1 MSANRA
7 TSATNTTGATVGDRV
22 AIVAGG
28 ASGLGE
34 AVAVALA
41 GRGDRV
47 LVADI
52 DGEAAA
58 RVAKTIGDRA
68 DAHEVDIRVD
78 ADIARL
84 VDAARAAGGLH
95 TLVLSAAV
103 ETRASIVDCTDDDWQ
118 RVIDTNLKGPF
129 LCMRRAIPLM
139 VESGGG
145 GVVALGSV
153 LGSIVA
159 PQYAAYCASKTALVN
174 LCKQAAIEHAPDG
187 VRVNVVSPSAC
198 EAGLFMEVTS
208 MAPDPDAVRR
218 MVASNTPMKR
228 LGTAS
233 DVVDAVLF
241 LTSDRS
247 SYISGAV
254 IPLDGGMAARRS

>member
-1 MSANRA
+1 VS
-7 TSATNTTGATVGDRV
+7 GASEQV

-34 AVAVALA
+34 AIAHGLA
-41 GRGDRV
+41 ARGDRV

-52 DGEAAA
+52 DGEGAA
-58 RVAKTIGDRA
+58 RVAKSIGDTA
-68 DAHEVDIRVD
+68 EAHEADIRVD
-78 ADIARL
+78 RDVERLIAAAAD
-84 VDAARAAGGLH
+84 AGGLH
-95 TLVLSAAV
+95 SLVLSAAV

-118 RVIDTNLKGPF
+118 RVVDTNLKGAF
-129 LCMRRAIPLM
+129 LCLRRGIPLM
-139 VESGGG
+139 VASGGG

-198 EAGLFMEVTS
+198 EAGLFMQVTS

-228 LGTAS
+228 LGTAA
-233 DVVDAVLF
+233 DVVNAVLF
-241 LTSDRS
+241 LTSEQS

>member
-1 MSANRA
+1 MS
-7 TSATNTTGATVGDRV
+7 GASEQV

-34 AVAVALA
+34 AIAHGLA
-41 GRGDRV
+41 ARGDRV

-52 DGEAAA
+52 DGEGAA
-58 RVAKTIGDRA
+58 RVAKSIGDTA
-68 DAHEVDIRVD
+68 EAHEADIRVD
-78 ADIARL
+78 RDVERLIAAAAD
-84 VDAARAAGGLH
+84 AGGLH
-95 TLVLSAAV
+95 SLVLSAAV

-118 RVIDTNLKGPF
+118 RVVDTNLKGAF
-129 LCMRRAIPLM
+129 LCLRRGIPLM
-139 VESGGG
+139 VASGGG

-198 EAGLFMEVTS
+198 EAGLFMQVTS

-228 LGTAS
+228 LGTAA
-233 DVVDAVLF
+233 DVVNAVLF
-241 LTSDRS
+241 LTSEQS

>member
-1 MSANRA
+1 M
-7 TSATNTTGATVGDRV
+7 TERV

-34 AVAVALA
+34 AVAYGLA
-41 GRGDRV
+41 ERGDHV

-52 DGEAAA
+52 DGEGAR
-58 RVAKTIGDRA
+58 RVAKAIGERA
-68 DAHEVDIRVD
+68 QAHEVDIRVD
-78 ADIARL
+78 ADVERL
-84 VDAARAAGGLH
+84 VEAAGAAGGLH
-95 TLVLSAAV
+95 SLVLSAAV
-103 ETRASIVDCTDDDWQ
+103 ETRASVVDCTDDDWQ

-129 LCMRRAIPLM
+129 LCMRRAIALM
-139 VESGGG
+139 VRSGGG

-198 EAGLFMEVTS
+198 EAGLFMQVTA

-218 MVASNTPMKR
+218 MVAGNTPMKR
-228 LGTAS
+228 LGTAA
-233 DVVDAVLF
+233 DVVNAVVF
-241 LTSDRS
+241 LTSEQS

>member
-1 MSANRA
+1 M
-7 TSATNTTGATVGDRV
+7 
-22 AIVAGG
+22 
-28 ASGLGE
+28 
-34 AVAVALA
+34 
-41 GRGDRV
+41 

-52 DGEAAA
+52 DGEGAA
-58 RVAKTIGDRA
+58 RVAKAIGEGA
-68 DAHEVDIRVD
+68 EAHEVDIRVD
-78 ADIARL
+78 GDVERL
-84 VDAARAAGGLH
+84 VAAAAEAGGLH
-95 TLVLSAAV
+95 SLVLSAAV

-118 RVIDTNLKGPF
+118 RVIDTNLKGAF
-129 LCMRRAIPLM
+129 LCMRRGIPLM
-139 VESGGG
+139 VDCGGG

-159 PQYAAYCASKTALVN
+159 PQYSAYCSSKTGLVN

-198 EAGLFMEVTS
+198 EAGLFMQVTS

-228 LGTAS
+228 LGTAA
-233 DVVDAVLF
+233 DVVNAVLF
-241 LTSDRS
+241 LTSEQS

>member
-1 MSANRA
+1 MSAS
-7 TSATNTTGATVGDRV
+7 TDTQV

-34 AVAVALA
+34 AIAHGLA
-41 GRGDRV
+41 ERGDNV

-52 DGEAAA
+52 DGEGAA
-58 RVAKTIGDRA
+58 RVAKAIGDRA
-68 DAHEVDIRVD
+68 EAHEVDVRMD
-78 ADIARL
+78 ADVARV
-84 VDAARAAGGLH
+84 VDAAKGAGGLH
-95 TLVLSAAV
+95 SLVLSAAV
-103 ETRASIVDCTDDDWQ
+103 ETRASVVDCTDDDWQ
-118 RVIDTNLKGPF
+118 RVIDTNVKGPF
-129 LCMRRAIPLM
+129 LCLRRAIPLM

-198 EAGLFMEVTS
+198 EAGLFMQVTS
-208 MAPDPDAVRR
+208 MAPDPEAVRK
-218 MVASNTPMKR
+218 MVAGNTPMKR
-228 LGTAS
+228 LGTAA
-233 DVVDAVLF
+233 DVVNAVLF
-241 LTSDRS
+241 LTSDQS